1 MAKARRARKRVN
13 TRVVISNALANA
25 RRYAKMISDPCH
37 STIVTPMN
45 AYGGTVAERLRKT
58 FTLSNST
65 STCGYVVWFP
75 TYHGKG
81 ADGVAATAP
90 YAPYVDSNLLW
101 FDNALSSYRPI
112 NNLTNAWGCDDAVA
126 TSGKF
131 LFDPAGEL
139 LYNASTYSRAKTLA
153 ACLQLEWL
161 GATMDT
167 AGQVAVL
174 QNMSLINLS
183 RSSSTGTFGPPSV
196 DDIFSY
202 SAQIERT
209 QLSGHEVIWRPSE
222 DASVMRQTV
231 SQNLGQAST
240 SAKGDCGFWSGTKGS
255 GETKIA
261 SADPANATG
270 IVIAWRGFPA
280 GKPVSVNVVKVVE
293 LELAARNNAVETRP
307 LSTGTTT
314 KVDDVVAMLDS
325 SFSSWQLGS
334 VVNNAAGKLADVAGR
349 VATAGVNFGVDRLVD
364 AAFAPASSRRMRGM
378 NPPLMLRDEF

>member
-1 MAKARRARKRVN
+1 M
-13 TRVVISNALANA
+13 
-25 RRYAKMISDPCH
+25 
-37 STIVTPMN
+37 
-45 AYGGTVAERLRKT
+45 AERLRKT
-58 FTLSNST
+58 FSLSNST

-81 ADGVAATAP
+81 ADGVGATNP
-90 YAPYVDSNLLW
+90 YAIHVDANLLW

-161 GATMDT
+161 GSTSET

-174 QNMSLINLS
+174 QNVSLVNLS
-183 RSSSTGTFGPPSV
+183 RASSVGTFAPPSV

-202 SAQIERT
+202 SGLIERT

-222 DASVMRQTV
+222 DSSVMRQTCTQ
-231 SQNLGQAST
+231 SLGSATS
-240 SAKGDCGFWSGTKGS
+240 SAKGDTAFWSGTKGAA
-255 GETKIA
+255 ETKIA

-280 GKPVSVNVVKVVE
+280 GKPLSVNVVKVVE

-314 KVDDVVAMLDS
+314 KVDDVVSMLDS
-325 SFSSWQLGS
+325 SFHNWQLGS
-334 VVNNAAGKLADVAGR
+334 VVNNAAGSLASAAGR
-349 VATAGVNFGVDRLVD
+349 IATAGINYGVDRLVD
-364 AAFAPASSRRMRGM
+364 TAFAPGSRRAMRGM